1 MARTQL
7 DQIHIA
13 VLRNELPRVRAL
25 LRRKRSRI
33 DLADNKGAT
42 PLMLAALMGM
52 PKMVTFLLKKGASW
66 QLADRNGHVACDYV
80 LGTTAEHMK
89 IRYKGLMKTHAAKSL
104 RQRRAIYEHLTDRAA
119 LKTQYRTKPAGT
131 LKFQRRGTSLGV
143 SKLIAKVKL
152 AGAISQNRTAACI
165 TPGDS
170 LRPKICAVSGWAST
184 SSDGLL
190 DGEKYTQIVRD
201 MAEILGIDLKKH
213 CYDTPGGGSPEER
226 EGNVGRFN
234 ASHAEKL
241 LGAFWVCEQLIFAFG
256 SLDLSRLHQ
265 LKDLNLPPH
274 RQSASLYLDHRP
286 CIPCRQFLAAIQY
299 ATGIKICP
307 FTQTQVR
314 EVSRGKQ
321 ATGTCKNCS
330 CAKCKKAVKKSRK
343 ATSGSGRIDPTT
355 DATPTND

>member
-1 MARTQL
+1 MAKSKL
-7 DQIHIA
+7 DRIHLA
-13 VLRNELPRVRAL
+13 VLHNELPRVRAL

-33 DLADNKGAT
+33 DLADNRGAT

-52 PKMVTFLLKKGASW
+52 PKMVTFLLEKGASW
-66 QLADRNGHVACDYV
+66 QLVDQSGHVASDYV
-80 LGTTAEHMK
+80 LGHVAEQ
-89 IRYKGLMKTHAAKSL
+89 MKT
-104 RQRRAIYEHLTDRAA
+104 RDRTA

-131 LKFQRRGTSLGV
+131 LKFQRCGTSLSF

-152 AGAISQNRTAACI
+152 TCPIWQNRTAACI

-201 MAEILGIDLKKH
+201 MAEMLGIDLKKH

-241 LGAFWVCEQLIFAFG
+241 LGAFWVCEQLTFAFG
-256 SLDLSRLHQ
+256 SPDLSRLHE

-286 CIPCRQFLAAIQY
+286 CIPCRQFLAAIQH

-307 FTQTQVR
+307 FTQAQVR
-314 EVSRGKQ
+314 E
-321 ATGTCKNCS
+321 
-330 CAKCKKAVKKSRK
+330 AVKKQREEKSR
-343 ATSGSGRIDPTT
+343 SGRIDPPT
-355 DATPTND
+355 DAIPTND